1 MKLPQPSPWSP
12 GGGAT
17 QKCSE
22 NVGKMFGTGGAPSP
36 ASPLGCVSSKMFGK
50 CSELVGAPVPWVV
63 APSPPPP
70 RKSSEMLGNVR
81 KMFGK
86 CSELVWPAQGG
97 RLVERP
103 PQFRTFSEHFQ
114 NISEDLREQAT
125 AQMARHPPTPNIFH
139 KFPDGTLSRG
149 KVGGAARPV
158 PNISE
163 HFRTF
168 PNLFGGG
175 GGAGGRPPKGE
186 RHPTILNMFQTFSE
200 HFCRNRHPGEWR
212 GRGDGKAPAPY
223 STPPRRHLQYV
234 SPTRTPTGGSD
245 RPPKQK
251 SAPLWPGGLSTGI
264 SNAVSSSTQSLIRNR
279 HHDSRT
285 RGSGAPGKHLQV

>member
-1 MKLPQPSPWSP
+1 MRFACQMGMCDYRFHQEETGEAPPTFPLEPWRWCHP
-12 GGGAT
+12 
-17 QKCSE
+17 E
-22 NVGKMFGTGGAPSP
+22 
-36 ASPLGCVSSKMFGK
+36 MFGK
-50 CSELVGAPVPWVV
+50 CWENVRHWRRPLPCLSPGLCFQQNVREMFGIGRCPCPMGGSPLP
-63 APSPPPP
+63 PPPP

-200 HFCRNRHPGEWR
+200 HFCRNRHPGEWGVEVMER
-212 GRGDGKAPAPY
+212 P
-223 STPPRRHLQYV
+223 LL
-234 SPTRTPTGGSD
+234 PTRPH
-245 RPPKQK
+245 
-251 SAPLWPGGLSTGI
+251 PGGI
-264 SNAVSSSTQSLIRNR
+264 SNMFHQRGHPPAAATDHPNRSLPRF
-279 HHDSRT
+279 
-285 RGSGAPGKHLQV
+285 GPVG

>member
-1 MKLPQPSPWSP
+1 
-12 GGGAT
+12 
-17 QKCSE
+17 
-22 NVGKMFGTGGAPSP
+22 
-36 ASPLGCVSSKMFGK
+36 
-50 CSELVGAPVPWVV
+50 
-63 APSPPPP
+63 
-70 RKSSEMLGNVR
+70 
-81 KMFGK
+81 MFGK

-103 PQFRTFSEHFQ
+103 PQFRTFSEHFP

-125 AQMARHPPTPNIFH
+125 AQGARHPPTPNIFH

-175 GGAGGRPPKGE
+175 GRGGGATTQRGE
-186 RHPTILNMFQTFSE
+186 APNNSE
-200 HFCRNRHPGEWR
+200 HVPNIFRTFLQESAPRGVG

>member
-63 APSPPPP
+63 APSPPLTANL
-70 RKSSEMLGNVR
+70 RKCWE
-81 KMFGK
+81 MFGK
-86 CSELVWPAQGG
+86 CSENVRNWCGRPKVGGWWSGRPNSEHFPNIFQTFPKICGSRLPPRGRGTHQLQTFSTNFRMAHSPGG
-97 RLVERP
+97 RLGERP
-103 PQFRTFSEHFQ
+103 GQFQTFPNISEPFRTFSGGATTQRGEAPNNSEHV
-114 NISEDLREQAT
+114 
-125 AQMARHPPTPNIFH
+125 PNIF
-139 KFPDGTLSRG
+139 
-149 KVGGAARPV
+149 
-158 PNISE
+158 
-163 HFRTF
+163 RTF
-168 PNLFGGG
+168 LQESAPRGVG
-175 GGAGGRPPKGE
+175 
-186 RHPTILNMFQTFSE
+186 
-200 HFCRNRHPGEWR
+200 

-264 SNAVSSSTQSLIRNR
+264 SNAVSSSTQSMIRNR